1 MEASLA
7 KKIRSRTSAL
17 EWFVMLVVAAGM
29 IGLSWLG
36 LWSLGMTE
44 VLGFV
49 TGGIC
54 VWLVV
59 REDVVSWPIGLA
71 NNLVFFVLFLST
83 RLYADM
89 TLQIVYFG
97 LGIYGWWQW
106 LHGGSNRGTLEIS
119 RTRRGEWIAL
129 AITIPASLALV
140 VQLLTML
147 RGAAPIFDGLTTI
160 LSLAAQF
167 LLCRKRLENWY
178 FWIVADLI
186 YIPLYISR
194 GLFLTALLYGIF
206 LIMCLI
212 GLTQWKRT
220 WSGARQS

>member
-1 MEASLA
+1 MA
-7 KKIRSRTSAL
+7 KSARFRTSAV
-17 EWFVMLVVAAGM
+17 EWFVMLAVAAGM
-29 IGLSWLG
+29 IGLSWFR

-89 TLQIVYFG
+89 TLQLVYFG

-119 RTRRGEWIAL
+119 RTRRARVDRAGHHYPSVTRSRRSIAHH
-129 AITIPASLALV
+129 AQRRS
-140 VQLLTML
+140 
-147 RGAAPIFDGLTTI
+147 APL
-160 LSLAAQF
+160 
-167 LLCRKRLENWY
+167 
-178 FWIVADLI
+178 
-186 YIPLYISR
+186 
-194 GLFLTALLYGIF
+194 
-206 LIMCLI
+206 
-212 GLTQWKRT
+212 
-220 WSGARQS
+220 